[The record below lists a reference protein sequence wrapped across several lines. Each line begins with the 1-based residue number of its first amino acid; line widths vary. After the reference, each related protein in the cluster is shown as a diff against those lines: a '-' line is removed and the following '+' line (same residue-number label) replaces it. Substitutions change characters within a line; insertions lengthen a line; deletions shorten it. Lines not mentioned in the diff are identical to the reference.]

1 MDQNQTDIEQ
11 HDDRLSRLAARSSS
25 SATVNRGYTT
35 FVRVMR
41 LALPVVAVGII
52 AILYTRT
59 GEQESAIV
67 PVEEYQKDIQEQQIS
82 RNELLN
88 PKFESVD
95 KKDQPYLITADRA
108 IQGEKNKE
116 LIMLERPV
124 GTMTMSDGVQVRMH
138 SDTGA
143 YRQDTE
149 RFFLQG
155 NVHLEHAEGYRIFSE
170 EAHIDLQKNFAWSE
184 KDVRGEG
191 PDLSIEGAGVHANGK
206 TGEIVFTGPAKL
218 ILEEGF
224 EGVQ

>member
-1 MDQNQTDIEQ
+1 MDQNQVNTSQNE
-11 HDDRLSRLAARSSS
+11 DRLARLAARSSAP
-25 SATVNRGYTT
+25 ATVNQGYTT

-52 AILYTRT
+52 ALLYSRT

-67 PVEEYQKDIQEQQIS
+67 PVEEYTQEIEEQQIS

-108 IQGEKNKE
+108 IQGEMNKE
-116 LIMLERPV
+116 LIMLERPI

-155 NVHLEHAEGYRIFSE
+155 NVHLEHAQGYKIFSE
-170 EAHIDLQKNFAWSE
+170 EAHIDLKKNFAWSE

-191 PDLSIEGAGVHANGK
+191 PDLFIEGSGVHANGK

-218 ILEEGF
+218 ILDDGF
-224 EGVQ
+224 EGIK